1 MAIEAAEPTIK
12 TFRVDFQN
20 VLDNSSAVWE
30 DNLANLKQL
39 AQSLGL
45 SITTVSRALDGYS
58 DVSAATRKRVQE
70 AADRAGYRPNA
81 SARRLRKQRAELVA
95 VTLPSEPGHIGP
107 LHFLDML
114 SGCAEHLAG
123 AGLNLVIAPV
133 PHGESELDMC
143 RRFVDGHRV
152 DAMLLV
158 RTKRHDERVE
168 FLQSRG
174 FPFVTN
180 GRTESAI
187 QHPYIDGDGFSGF
200 HAATMRFHR
209 AGHRRI
215 GHVGGPQDYFF
226 AHVRRQGWE
235 AAMTECGLATDL
247 YVERMPTEQGGY
259 EAALFLL
266 GQPDRPTAMV
276 CATDEMAIGV
286 LRALREVDGGQS
298 ISVVGH
304 DDLPIGAFTSPA
316 LSTMRMTGGNLG
328 RSFASLLLRTIA
340 GEPAEALQELHAIEF
355 VDRDSHR
362 LPPIAA

>member
-1 MAIEAAEPTIK
+1 M
-12 TFRVDFQN
+12 
-20 VLDNSSAVWE
+20 
-30 DNLANLKQL
+30 ANLKQL

-70 AADRAGYRPNA
+70 AADKAGYRPNA

-107 LHFLDML
+107 PHFLDML
-114 SGCAEHLAG
+114 SGCAEHLAA

-143 RRFVDGHRV
+143 RRFVDGRRV

-174 FPFVTN
+174 IPFVTN
-180 GRTESAI
+180 GRTESKI
-187 QHPYIDGDGFSGF
+187 QHAYIDGDGFAGF
-200 HAATMRFHR
+200 HAATLRFQR

-215 GHVGGPQDYFF
+215 AHIAGPQDYFF

-235 AAMTECGLATDL
+235 AAMRECGLASDL
-247 YVERMPTEQGGY
+247 YAEQMPTEQGGY
-259 EAALFLL
+259 EAAISLL
-266 GQPDRPTAMV
+266 KGPNRPTAFV

-286 LRALREVDGGQS
+286 LRALREVDGGLGA
-298 ISVVGH
+298 SVVGH

-316 LSTMRMTGGNLG
+316 LSTMRMTGDSLG
-328 RSFASLLLRTIA
+328 GSFASLLLRAIA
-340 GEPAEALQELHAIEF
+340 GEPAETLQELHAIEF

-362 LPPIAA
+362 RPSRAA